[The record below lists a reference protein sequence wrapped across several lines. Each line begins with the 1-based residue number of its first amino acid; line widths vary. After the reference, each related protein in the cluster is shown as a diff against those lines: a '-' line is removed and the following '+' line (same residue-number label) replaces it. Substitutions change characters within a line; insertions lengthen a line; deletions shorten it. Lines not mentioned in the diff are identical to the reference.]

1 MEKEEIE
8 PYNVDFTKKY
18 SGKCSLVITP
28 TNTEEVAAVLKHCN
42 DRRLAVVP

>member
-1 MEKEEIE
+1 MVGQENVIKDHDEIQ

-28 TNTEEVAAVLKHCN
+28 TTT
-42 DRRLAVVP
+42 D